1 MLASQTG
8 LSSSD
13 HAQHVP
19 GAQRGDAAA
28 MRRLLEGLAPVILG
42 TTRQILGQREDAEDA
57 AQEAMVDLARS
68 LGELREP
75 AAVVAY
81 ARRLTT
87 RVALRH
93 RAKRTK
99 YGERAAGLAEDE
111 GPMTHVEPS
120 FGIAEQQ
127 AERLRDH
134 LARLPE
140 AQAVALVMQH
150 MLGYRPAEVA
160 QATGVSVNTVRSRVQ
175 LARQALTRSLA
186 EDGAFD
192 EARKSEAS

>member
-1 MLASQTG
+1 
-8 LSSSD
+8 
-13 HAQHVP
+13 
-19 GAQRGDAAA
+19 
-28 MRRLLEGLAPVILG
+28 MRKLLEGLAPIILG

-68 LGELREP
+68 IDALREP
-75 AAVVAY
+75 EAVVAF

-99 YGERAAGLAEDE
+99 YGERAAGLADDDA
-111 GPMTHVEPS
+111 TVAHVEPS

-134 LARLPE
+134 IARLPE
-140 AQAVALVMQH
+140 NQAVALVMQH

-160 QATGVSVNTVRSRVQ
+160 QATGVSVNTVRSRVR
-175 LARQALTRSLA
+175 LAREALTRSLA